1 MCHHH
6 QSLKVWNW
14 VGRNQGSL
22 SFPRKCGGDNRIGE
36 EEETGCRHC
45 DCHTRIRFGEG
56 NKLKGAERRTGKKK
70 IASDPM
76 PRLLKQSSRESI
88 SQC

>member
-6 QSLKVWNW
+6 QTLKIRNW
-14 VGRNQGSL
+14 VGINQRSF
-22 SFPRKCGGDNRIGE
+22 SFPRKCGGDNWIGE

-56 NKLKGAERRTGKKK
+56 DKFKGAERRTRKE
-70 IASDPM
+70 ITSDPM
-76 PRLLKQSSRESI
+76 LRPLKQSSWENI
-88 SQC
+88 GQC